1 VTTDLVTRYPAE
13 AQSPGEARRA
23 VRAFCVKHAIENV
36 VDDAELLASE
46 VMTNAC
52 RLANGPVTMFL
63 MADEGALVVI
73 VTDDSDRKLPSA
85 PALSGP
91 LAETGRGLLVLDRL
105 AGAWGSTITSGRKN
119 VWFRLP

>member
-1 VTTDLVTRYPAE
+1 VTTDLVTRYAPE

-23 VRAFCVKHAIENV
+23 VRAFCAEHAIVDV

-52 RLANGPVTMFL
+52 RIAKGPVTMFL
-63 MADEGALVVI
+63 VADDGALVVI
-73 VTDDSDRKLPSA
+73 VSDDNVDRLPA
-85 PALSGP
+85 VPALSGP
-91 LAETGRGLLVLDRL
+91 MAESGRGLFVLDHL
-105 AGAWGSTITSGRKN
+105 AGAWGSTTSCGRKN